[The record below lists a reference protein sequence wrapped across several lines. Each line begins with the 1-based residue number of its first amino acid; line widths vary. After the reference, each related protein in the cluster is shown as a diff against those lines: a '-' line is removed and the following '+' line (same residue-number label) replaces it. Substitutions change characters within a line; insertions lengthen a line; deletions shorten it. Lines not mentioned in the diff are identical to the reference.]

1 MAKVEVK
8 MPEDFLLRLSKLGDK
23 TDEIVESCLEAGS
36 EVVLSRVRSNLSSV
50 IGGGTKYPSEST
62 GELEA
67 SLGVTPV
74 KVDNKGVHN
83 VKIGFNEPRR
93 RQYAAKGKRSYYTIT
108 NAMIANV
115 IEHGKH
121 GQPPKPFLKP
131 ARTSS
136 RKPAI
141 EAMKRKLE
149 EEIGKL

>member
-36 EVVLSRVRSNLSSV
+36 EVVLSKVRSNLSSV

-141 EAMKRKLE
+141 EAMKQKLDE
-149 EEIGKL
+149 ENGKL

>member
-8 MPEDFLLRLSKLGDK
+8 MPEDFLLKLSKLGDK

-36 EVVLSRVRSNLSSV
+36 EVVLSKVRSNLSSV
-50 IGGGTKYPSEST
+50 IGGSTKYPSEST

-141 EAMKRKLE
+141 EAMKQKLD

>member
-36 EVVLSRVRSNLSSV
+36 EVVLSKVRSNLSSV

-141 EAMKRKLE
+141 EAMKRKLD

>member
-8 MPEDFLLRLSKLGDK
+8 MPEDFLLKLSKLGEK

-36 EVVLSRVRSNLSSV
+36 EVVLSKVRSNLSSV

-67 SLGVTPV
+67 SLGVTPI

>member
-8 MPEDFLLRLSKLGDK
+8 MPEEFLLKLSKLGEK
-23 TDEIVESCLEAGS
+23 TDELVESCLEAGS
-36 EVVLSRVRSNLSSV
+36 EVVLSKVRSNLSSV

>member
-36 EVVLSRVRSNLSSV
+36 EVVLSKVRSNLSSV

-131 ARTSS
+131 AKSAS
-136 RKPAI
+136 RKPCI
-141 EAMKRKLE
+141 EAMKAKLE
-149 EEIGKL
+149 QELGRI

>member
-1 MAKVEVK
+1 MAKVQIK
-8 MPEDFLLRLSKLGDK
+8 MPADFLLKVSKLGDK

-36 EVVLSRVRSNLSSV
+36 EVVLSKVRSNLSSV
-50 IGGGTKYPSEST
+50 IGGGTKYLSEST

-141 EAMKRKLE
+141 EAMKQKLD

>member
-8 MPEDFLLRLSKLGDK
+8 MPEDFLLKLSKLGDN

-36 EVVLSRVRSNLSSV
+36 EVVLSKVRSNLSSV

-67 SLGVTPV
+67 SLGVTPA

>member
-8 MPEDFLLRLSKLGDK
+8 MPEDFLLKLSKLGEK

-36 EVVLSRVRSNLSSV
+36 EVVLSKVRSNLSSV

-67 SLGVTPV
+67 SLGVTPA
-74 KVDNKGVHN
+74 KVDKKGVHN

>member
-36 EVVLSRVRSNLSSV
+36 EVVLSKVRSNLSSV

-141 EAMKRKLE
+141 EAMKQKLD

>member
-1 MAKVEVK
+1 
-8 MPEDFLLRLSKLGDK
+8 
-23 TDEIVESCLEAGS
+23 
-36 EVVLSRVRSNLSSV
+36 
-50 IGGGTKYPSEST
+50 
-62 GELEA
+62 
-67 SLGVTPV
+67 
-74 KVDNKGVHN
+74 

-141 EAMKRKLE
+141 EAMKQKLD

>member
-8 MPEDFLLRLSKLGDK
+8 MPEDFLLKLSKLGEK

-36 EVVLSRVRSNLSSV
+36 EVVLSKVRSNLSSV

>member
-1 MAKVEVK
+1 
-8 MPEDFLLRLSKLGDK
+8 MPEDFLLKLSKLGDK

-36 EVVLSRVRSNLSSV
+36 EVVLSKVRSNLSSV

-141 EAMKRKLE
+141 EAMKRKLD

>member
-36 EVVLSRVRSNLSSV
+36 EVVLSKVRSNLSSV

-67 SLGVTPV
+67 SLGVTPI

-131 ARTSS
+131 ARNSS

>member
-36 EVVLSRVRSNLSSV
+36 EVVLSKVRSNLSSV

>member
-1 MAKVEVK
+1 M
-8 MPEDFLLRLSKLGDK
+8 LRLSKLGDK

-36 EVVLSRVRSNLSSV
+36 EVVLSKVRSNLSSV

-141 EAMKRKLE
+141 EAMKRKLD